1 MQFANTKTELKK
13 VTLDVYNSEG
23 AVVAH
28 RELDPT
34 VFGVTPKEEVLHL
47 AVVAQDANA
56 RRVHA
61 STKGKGE
68 VRGGGKKPWKQKGT
82 GRARHG
88 SIRSP
93 IWRGG
98 GIVFGPRANRN
109 YSLKINKKVKKKALC
124 MVLSARAHE
133 GRIILLDAL
142 EIPSAKTTQAARTL
156 AKLPVIDF
164 AKGRK
169 SAVITPP
176 HTPELS
182 RSLRNL
188 PRVSVIPARSLNVK
202 DLIASPSLVIPLAS
216 LESIE
221 KQYGTVSS

>member
-1 MQFANTKTELKK
+1 MPEIETKKIVLN
-13 VTLDVYNSEG
+13 VYNSEG
-23 AVVAH
+23 VVVSN
-28 RELDPT
+28 RELDAT
-34 VFGVTPKEEVLHL
+34 VFGITPKEEVVHL

-56 RRVHA
+56 RRVYA

-93 IWRGG
+93 LWRGG

-124 MVLSARAHE
+124 MVLSVRASE
-133 GRIILLDAL
+133 GRIVLLDTL
-142 EIPSAKTTQAARTL
+142 EITSAKTKQAAGLL
-156 AKLPVIDF
+156 AKLPVIEF

-176 HTPELS
+176 HTPSLT

-188 PRVSVIPARSLNVK
+188 PRVSIIPALSLNVK

-221 KQYGTVSS
+221 KQYGAIS

>member
-1 MQFANTKTELKK
+1 MPTAKTKIEPKK
-13 VTLDVYNSEG
+13 ITLDVYNSQG
-23 AVVAH
+23 AVVSS
-28 RELDPT
+28 RELAAT
-34 VFGVTPKEEVLHL
+34 VFGITPKEEVLHL

-56 RRVHA
+56 RRVYA

-98 GIVFGPRANRN
+98 GIVSGPRANRN

-124 MVLSARAHE
+124 MVLSARASE
-133 GRIILLDAL
+133 GRIVLLDTLAV
-142 EIPSAKTTQAARTL
+142 PTAKTKQASLLLT
-156 AKLPVIDF
+156 KLPLIEF

-169 SAVITPP
+169 FAVITPP

-188 PRVSVIPARSLNVK
+188 PRVVIIPALSLNLK

-221 KQYGTVSS
+221 KQYGS